1 MPFGF
6 RQRTQNC
13 ANNASMLNKI
23 YLLMLAVAV
32 LAMGVLIYF
41 PYSWLQSLT
50 APKDVAANYLFYANL
65 SWTFML
71 ISTLVLLIL
80 ANVVLWKTRRAWA
93 MWATLLYFAIFTIA
107 QKFWLDQ
114 AFFNYQQ
121 TNNLT
126 DSAISFGA
134 LFGVV
139 LIVLAA
145 IIVFF
150 DQYLV
155 KRLLDKTS
163 PPLQPVEALPE
174 EVKTDNDDV

>member
-1 MPFGF
+1 MW
-6 RQRTQNC
+6 
-13 ANNASMLNKI
+13 NKI
-23 YLLMLAVAV
+23 YLAILAAAV
-32 LAMGVLIYF
+32 LATGILLYL

-65 SWTFML
+65 SQMFLL
-71 ISTLVLLIL
+71 ISALIL
-80 ANVVLWKTRRAWA
+80 LVTANVVLWKTLRSWA
-93 MWATLLYFAIFTIA
+93 IWATLLYFAVFTIA
-107 QKFWLDQ
+107 QKFWLDR

-134 LFGVV
+134 IFGAI

-150 DQYLV
+150 DQYLI

-163 PPLQPVEALPE
+163 PPPPPVEFLPE
-174 EVKTDNDDV
+174 EVATEEKNV

>member
-1 MPFGF
+1 MW
-6 RQRTQNC
+6 
-13 ANNASMLNKI
+13 NKI
-23 YLLMLAVAV
+23 YLAILAAAT
-32 LAMGVLIYF
+32 LAAGILLYF
-41 PYSWLQSLT
+41 PYSWLQSVT
-50 APKDVAANYLFYANL
+50 APRDVQENYLYDANIG
-65 SWTFML
+65 WTFVL
-71 ISTLVLLIL
+71 ISAVILLL
-80 ANVVLWKTRRAWA
+80 AANVVLWKTRRAWA

-107 QKFWLDQ
+107 YKFWLDR

-145 IIVFF
+145 VIVFF

-163 PPLQPVEALPE
+163 PLQPVEALPE
-174 EVKTDNDDV
+174 EIVIDERDAR